1 MEAQAMIDS
10 ALFKAEY
17 ERAKAKYS
25 PDLWAGLHPV
35 DMLAALQREVN
46 ELATA
51 LWSKDLN
58 GPHGSLV
65 EACHVAVVATRISEE
80 MRRRGEG

>member
-1 MEAQAMIDS
+1 VIDS

-17 ERAKAKYS
+17 ERAVKKYT
-25 PDLWAGLHPV
+25 PELWSTMHPTEMMEALRHEV
-35 DMLAALQREVN
+35 D

-51 LWSKDLN
+51 LWSCDLN
-58 GPHGSLV
+58 GEHGTIRES
-65 EACHVAVVATRISEE
+65 CHVAVVATRISEE